1 MYNEKKKT
9 KIALLFIFPSKTNLM
24 SYHRTHVGLPVR
36 NLFSETSQ
44 RCRGYYFF
52 FYYFK
57 DFKKKKKF

>member
-44 RCRGYYFF
+44 R
-52 FYYFK
+52 
-57 DFKKKKKF
+57 